1 MNCKPPST
9 KKALD
14 PMLIGDA
21 QSGFSFISLTIQLDE
36 IDTLVK
42 ERDNAYADPPRKVV
56 EQIGRNLLVNGTW
69 SRTDV
74 DRFVEAVFRWGKGDR
89 NLARVKN
96 SPQLA
101 ELLRRSSDRVGR
113 SENDAAEVADAIWE
127 LSDNVQQLGP
137 SFASKLLRF
146 LYPNDVVIYDSIIR
160 TGLGLPEEPR
170 GYIAFH
176 NACKTIQ
183 DGLADK
189 GTHVDLSDVEAA
201 VFMKLRK
208 KTY

>member
-1 MNCKPPST
+1 
-9 KKALD
+9 
-14 PMLIGDA
+14 MLIGDA
-21 QSGFSFISLTIQLDE
+21 QSGFSFISLTIQLGE
-36 IDTLVK
+36 IDKLVK
-42 ERDNAYADPPRKVV
+42 ERDNAYADPPRKDV

-96 SPQLA
+96 SPHLA
-101 ELLRRSSDRVGR
+101 KLLKESSNQVGR
-113 SENDAAEVADAIWE
+113 SKRNASTVAEAIWG
-127 LSDNVQQLGP
+127 LSSNVQQLGP

-160 TGLGLPEEPR
+160 FGLGLPEEPR

-176 NACKTIQ
+176 NACRTIQ
-183 DGLADK
+183 GGLADK